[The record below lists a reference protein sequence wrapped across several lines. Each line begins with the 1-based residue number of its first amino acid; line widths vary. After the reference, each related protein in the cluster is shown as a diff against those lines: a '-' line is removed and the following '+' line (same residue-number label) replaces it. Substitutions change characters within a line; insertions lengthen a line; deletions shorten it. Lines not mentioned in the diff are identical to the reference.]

1 MPSDCNHLT
10 FLEGRV
16 HNLEKKLEEEK
27 KKEGREGEKSVW
39 MSTPGVNT
47 CKGRRGQGGSR
58 ALDTFPINLEEED
71 QDGTLYF

>member
-39 MSTPGVNT
+39 MSTPGVNSV
-47 CKGRRGQGGSR
+47 KAGE
-58 ALDTFPINLEEED
+58 AKEEVGPWTHS
-71 QDGTLYF
+71 Q